1 MKLLTG
7 PTSPLAHK
15 VAVAVHELGLT
26 DSVEMCAVTT
36 SPLRTD
42 PAVAAANPLGKI
54 PALILPDGPAIYD
67 SRVICRYLDAQAQ
80 GALYPATRLWQ
91 TLTLEA
97 TGDAMMEAALSM
109 VYERRLRPED
119 KQWEGWLDA
128 QWAKVAA
135 ALDGLEARWI
145 SHLSGPLDAGQIAIA
160 CALGYLDFRHQDRDW
175 RGSRPQLAAWH
186 GRFEQRESMRKTRP
200 DQGRVP

>member
-7 PTSPLAHK
+7 PTSPFARK

-26 DSVEMCAVTT
+26 DSVEMCVATT
-36 SPLRTD
+36 TPLQTD

-67 SRVICRYLDAQAQ
+67 SRVICRYLDAQAH

-97 TGDAMMEAALSM
+97 TGDAMMEAALAM
-109 VYERRLRPED
+109 VYERRLRPVD

-128 QWAKVAA
+128 QWTKVAA
-135 ALDGLEARWI
+135 ALDALEARWI

-160 CALGYLDFRHQDRDW
+160 CALGYLDFRHDDRNW
-175 RGSRPQLAAWH
+175 RDSRPQLAAWH
-186 GRFEQRESMRKTRP
+186 GRFEQRESMEKTRP
-200 DQGRVP
+200 